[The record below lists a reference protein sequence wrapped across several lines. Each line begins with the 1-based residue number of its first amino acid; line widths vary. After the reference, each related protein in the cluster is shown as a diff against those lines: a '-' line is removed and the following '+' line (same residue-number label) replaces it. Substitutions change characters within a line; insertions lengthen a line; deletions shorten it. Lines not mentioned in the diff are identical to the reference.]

1 MQTEEE
7 RWGNVL
13 QGARMRKYNWAVPI
27 RYPASS
33 PPVCQSSGK
42 FFCFSVLASP
52 FIPWVLQKAQK
63 NYYHYSVFPSDTKTC
78 NLVTAE
84 PMRSRPKLEKVD

>member
-1 MQTEEE
+1 MNCKVLLTSAIFPSMQTDMQTEEE
-7 RWGNVL
+7 RWGNIL

-42 FFCFSVLASP
+42 FFCF
-52 FIPWVLQKAQK
+52 
-63 NYYHYSVFPSDTKTC
+63 
-78 NLVTAE
+78 
-84 PMRSRPKLEKVD
+84 